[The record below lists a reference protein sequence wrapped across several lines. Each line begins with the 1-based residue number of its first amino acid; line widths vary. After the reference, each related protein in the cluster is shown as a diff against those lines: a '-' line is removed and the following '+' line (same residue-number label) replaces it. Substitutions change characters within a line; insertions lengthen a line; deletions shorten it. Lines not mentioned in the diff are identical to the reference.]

1 MEHMPAAGTAD
12 LRPLVRDPGLIERK
26 LGQTGRTRNDHGET
40 PLSSTYAIIMMKGT
54 GKIKNK
60 IAKNLIPRL
69 QVKQ

>member
-1 MEHMPAAGTAD
+1 MEHMLAAGTAD

-40 PLSSTYAIIMMKGT
+40 SLSSTYAIMMKGT

-69 QVKQ
+69 TR